1 MQAKLYVANS
11 LHPCYPG
18 HDLLSKP
25 RPPRAM
31 KATTADAFKSHV
43 TQGST
48 DPLQDILK
56 TIHTE
61 SVASTIQSYRPN
73 RVLNASPPTDDVMAR
88 ERKAN
93 LTRRVRTQLSQLR
106 SGFSTA
112 LNSYK
117 ARLTSC
123 FHNVIDICPDC
134 LGASHTTRHLFDC
147 PARPTQL
154 TAEDLWLHHDMAVEV
169 LRLT

>member
-1 MQAKLYVANS
+1 
-11 LHPCYPG
+11 
-18 HDLLSKP
+18 
-25 RPPRAM
+25 M

-48 DPLQDILK
+48 DQLQDILK

-134 LGASHTTRHLFDC
+134 LGASHTIRDLFNC

-154 TAEDLWLHHDMAVEV
+154 TAEDLWLQPDKVAEF